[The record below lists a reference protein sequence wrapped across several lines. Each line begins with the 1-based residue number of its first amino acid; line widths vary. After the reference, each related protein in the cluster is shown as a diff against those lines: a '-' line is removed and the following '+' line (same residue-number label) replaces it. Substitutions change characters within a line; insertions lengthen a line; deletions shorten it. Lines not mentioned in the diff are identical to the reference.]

1 MRCVAQ
7 LRQHIT
13 ANHYE
18 IVRIVRQANARGCAI
33 IVNSTM
39 ATILVADDNR
49 ANREALAALLESA
62 GNNVVRAVDGREALA
77 RAQEARPE
85 LVISDVLMPA
95 MDGYE
100 LARRL
105 KADPA
110 TAGVAIIFYTAYFG
124 GQDAQALAQAHGVSR
139 VLLKPAENAE
149 ILRQVQAVLASR
161 AEQPQQISGDLGEG
175 HLRIVVDQLLEKT
188 GALEAQQRR
197 IERLNRTLEVLSAVN
212 ALIVRAGDRQA
223 LLDEACRIAVE
234 KGGFRLAA
242 VGLADSL
249 THIVRQV
256 AAAGEGSAERDF
268 ARLRLGTRSLIW
280 NDAQSGSFVA
290 LPLLSAGETTGVLL
304 LYARQRDFFDEE
316 EMRLL
321 HELAGD
327 IAFALRHLAQKAR
340 MDYLAYHDSLT
351 DLPNRSLFTD
361 RMTQAL
367 NAARREKRFA
377 AAIFV
382 DIERF
387 RMVNESFGRKSGDDL
402 LREIGNR
409 LRQVARE
416 QDTVARVG
424 ADHFAIAVAPFD
436 RPGDTAYTFLE
447 RLDEALAEP
456 IIIEGVELRV
466 AVKAGI
472 AVFPTDGESTEALCA
487 NAETALSKAKQTGS
501 RYLFY
506 APEMNARVAESLAM
520 ESKLRRA
527 LEDGTLALHYQPKI
541 DVVSGAVAGL
551 EALIRWNDAELGAVP
566 PSRFVSLLE
575 ETGMILAA
583 GRWALGKAVE
593 DIRRWQSLGLEVP
606 RTSVNVS
613 ALQLRQK
620 DFVDSVLDAI
630 SALGGHAPLL
640 DVEITESVLVDDID
654 ESTRKLQAL
663 RRAGVEV
670 SVDDFGTGFCSLS
683 YLARLPVDTLKIDR
697 SFVVRMG
704 DAGYPR
710 NIVAMIVSLAHT
722 LGLRVVAEGVEDDEQ
737 VRLLR
742 ELGCDQIQGFYV
754 SRPVPPEE
762 IDAMLV
768 RGAGNAL
775 TRKLSAA

>member
-1 MRCVAQ
+1 
-7 LRQHIT
+7 LR
-13 ANHYE
+13 E
-18 IVRIVRQANARGCAI
+18 DVDPR
-33 IVNSTM
+33 M
-39 ATILVADDNR
+39 ASILVADDNR

-62 GNNVVRAVDGREALA
+62 GHRVLRAADGREALA
-77 RAQEARPE
+77 RARETRPE
-85 LVISDVLMPA
+85 LVISDVLMPL

-105 KADPA
+105 RADPA
-110 TAGVAIIFYTAYFG
+110 TSGAALMFYTAYFG
-124 GQDAQALAQAHGVSR
+124 GQNAQALAEAHGVSR
-139 VLLKPAENAE
+139 VLLKPSDNAA
-149 ILRQVQAVLASR
+149 ILRHVEAVLASR
-161 AEQPQQISGDLGEG
+161 SEPPAAIARDLDQE
-175 HLRIVVDQLLEKT
+175 HLRVLVDQLLEKT
-188 GALEAQQRR
+188 AALEAQQRR

-212 ALIVRAGDRQA
+212 ALIVRAGERQA

-242 VGLADSL
+242 IGLAEPR
-249 THIVRQV
+249 THDVRQV
-256 AAAGEGSAERDF
+256 ACAGEGSAAPDF
-268 ARLRLGTRSLIW
+268 ARLGVGTRSLVVK
-280 NDAQSGSFVA
+280 DPQSGSLAA
-290 LPLLSAGETTGVLL
+290 LPLLAAGESAGLLL
-304 LYARQRDFFDEE
+304 LYARQQDFFDEE

-351 DLPNRSLFTD
+351 DLPNRSLFID

-367 NAARREKRFA
+367 SAARREKRFA

-382 DIERF
+382 DIERL

-402 LREIGNR
+402 LREVGAR
-409 LRQVARE
+409 LRRAARE

-424 ADHFAIAVAPFD
+424 GDHFAIAVAPFD
-436 RPGDTAYTFLE
+436 RPGDTAYAFLDG
-447 RLDEALAEP
+447 LDEALAQS
-456 IIIEGVELRV
+456 IAIEGAELRV
-466 AVKAGI
+466 AVKCGI

-487 NAETALSKAKQTGS
+487 NAETALMKAKQQGS

-506 APEMNARVAESLAM
+506 APDMNARVAESLAM
-520 ESKLRRA
+520 ENRLRRA
-527 LEDGTLALHYQPKI
+527 LDGGTLALHYQPKI
-541 DVVSGAVAGL
+541 DVATGEVAGL
-551 EALIRWNDAELGAVP
+551 EALIRWTDAELGSVP

-583 GRWALGKAVE
+583 GRWALQKAIG
-593 DIRRWQSLGLEVP
+593 DIRRWQGLGLKVP

-613 ALQLRQK
+613 ALQLRQS
-620 DFVDSVLDAI
+620 DFVDSVLQAI
-630 SALGGHAPLL
+630 TELDGKSPLL
-640 DVEITESVLVDDID
+640 DLEITESVLVDDID
-654 ESTRKLQAL
+654 EGTRKLQAL

-697 SFVVRMG
+697 SFVVRMR

-722 LGLRVVAEGVEDDEQ
+722 LGLRVVAEGVEDNEQ

-754 SRPVPPEE
+754 SGPVPPQDV
-762 IDAMLV
+762 DAMLDP
-768 RGAGNAL
+768 RASKSL
-775 TRKLSAA
+775 QQKLAAA

>member
-1 MRCVAQ
+1 
-7 LRQHIT
+7 
-13 ANHYE
+13 
-18 IVRIVRQANARGCAI
+18 
-33 IVNSTM
+33 M
-39 ATILVADDNR
+39 ATVLVADDNR

-62 GNNVVRAVDGREALA
+62 GHRVLRAADGREALSRA
-77 RAQEARPE
+77 REACPD
-85 LVISDVLMPA
+85 LVISDVLMPL

-105 KADPA
+105 RAEPA
-110 TAGVAIIFYTAYFG
+110 TAAVALMFYTAYFG

-139 VLLKPAENAE
+139 VLLKPSDNAS
-149 ILRQVQAVLASR
+149 ILRQVDAVLASR
-161 AEQPQQISGDLGEG
+161 GETPAQIPRDLDRE
-175 HLRIVVDQLLEKT
+175 HLRVVVDQLLEKT
-188 GALEAQQRR
+188 GTLEVQQRR

-242 VGLADSL
+242 IGLAEPRR
-249 THIVRQV
+249 HQIRQV

-268 ARLRLGTRSLIW
+268 ARLKLGTRSLVW
-280 NDAQSGSFVA
+280 NDAHSGSFVA
-290 LPLLSAGETTGVLL
+290 LPLLVAGESAGLLL
-304 LYARQRDFFDEE
+304 LYASQRDFFDEE

-367 NAARREKRFA
+367 SAARRERRFA

-382 DIERF
+382 DVERL
-387 RMVNESFGRKSGDDL
+387 RRVNESFGRKSGDDL
-402 LREIGNR
+402 LREVGAR
-409 LRQVARE
+409 LRRAARE

-424 ADHFAIAVAPFD
+424 GDHFAIAVAPFD
-436 RPGDTAYTFLE
+436 RPGDTAYAFLE
-447 RLDEALAEP
+447 RLDEALAQP
-456 IIIEGVELRV
+456 IAIEGAELRV
-466 AVKAGI
+466 SVKAGI
-472 AVFPTDGESTEALCA
+472 AVFPTDADSTEALCA
-487 NAETALSKAKQTGS
+487 NAETALLKAKQTAS

-506 APEMNARVAESLAM
+506 APDMNARVAESLAM
-520 ESKLRRA
+520 ENRLRLA
-527 LEDGTLALHYQPKI
+527 LDDGTLALHYQPKI
-541 DVVSGAVAGL
+541 DVATGEVAGL

-583 GRWALGKAVE
+583 GRWALHKAVA
-593 DIRRWQSLGLEVP
+593 DIHRWQGMGLKVP

-620 DFVDSVLDAI
+620 DFVESVLEAI
-630 SALGGHAPLL
+630 AGLGGRAPLL
-640 DVEITESVLVDDID
+640 DLEITESVLVDDID

-697 SFVVRMG
+697 SFVVRMP

-754 SRPVPPEE
+754 SRPVPAEDV
-762 IDAMLV
+762 DAMLDP
-768 RGAGNAL
+768 GASKSL
-775 TRKLSAA
+775 QKRLAAA

>member
-1 MRCVAQ
+1 
-7 LRQHIT
+7 
-13 ANHYE
+13 
-18 IVRIVRQANARGCAI
+18 
-33 IVNSTM
+33 M

-49 ANREALAALLESA
+49 ANREALAALLETA
-62 GNNVVRAVDGREALA
+62 GHHVVRAIDGREALE

-85 LVISDVLMPA
+85 LVISDVLMPM

-105 KADPA
+105 KADPVTA
-110 TAGVAIIFYTAYFG
+110 TAALIFYTAYFA

-139 VLLKPAENAE
+139 VLLKPSENAE
-149 ILRQVQAVLASR
+149 ILRQVDAALASR
-161 AEQPQQISGDLGEG
+161 NEAPAEILGDLDQE
-175 HLRIVVDQLLEKT
+175 HLRVMVDKLLEKT

-212 ALIVRAGDRQA
+212 ALIARAGDRQA
-223 LLDEACRIAVE
+223 LLDEACRIAVD

-242 VGLADSL
+242 IGLADPL
-249 THIVRQV
+249 THAIRQV
-256 AAAGEGSAERDF
+256 ASAGEGSAERDLQ
-268 ARLRLGTRSLIW
+268 RLKLGTRSLIW

-290 LPLLSAGETTGVLL
+290 LPLLAGGETAGILL

-382 DIERF
+382 DVERF
-387 RMVNESFGRKSGDDL
+387 RMVNESFGRKAGDDL
-402 LREIGNR
+402 LREVGAR
-409 LRQVARE
+409 LRQAARE

-436 RPGDTAYTFLE
+436 RPGDTAHAFLE
-447 RLDEALAEP
+447 SLDQALAEP
-456 IIIEGVELRV
+456 IVIEGVELRV
-466 AVKAGI
+466 SLKAGI

-487 NAETALSKAKQTGS
+487 NAETALIKAKQSGS
-501 RYLFY
+501 HYLFY
-506 APEMNARVAESLAM
+506 APEMNARVAESLDM
-520 ESKLRRA
+520 ENRLRRA
-527 LEDGTLALHYQPKI
+527 LADGTLALHYQPKI
-541 DVVSGAVAGL
+541 EVGTGAVAGL
-551 EALIRWNDAELGAVP
+551 EALIRWNDPELGSVP
-566 PSRFVSLLE
+566 PARFVSLLE

-583 GRWALGKAVE
+583 GRWALRKTVE
-593 DIRRWQSLGLEVP
+593 DIRRWQGLGLQVP

-630 SALGGHAPLL
+630 CEFDGKAPLL
-640 DVEITESVLVDDID
+640 DIEITESVLVDDIE

-697 SFVVRMG
+697 SFVVRMR

-754 SRPVPPEE
+754 SRPVPPEDV
-762 IDAMLV
+762 DAMLSADV
-768 RGAGNAL
+768 NTLKRRLNA
-775 TRKLSAA
+775 A